1 MRQMLNPYAVA
12 LQVTP
17 RIAIAPLIIA
27 WAGFG
32 YNSKI
37 WIAAIIAFFPVYVN
51 ALTGILT
58 VDEDAREMFRSLG
71 ASRWQTFTHLMVPG
85 SLPIMFAGL
94 KTAAGLSLVGAVVG
108 EFISAE
114 RGLGVLVQQ
123 FSSQLAIADAF
134 AVILMLMFLGLLLYG
149 TMEWLERTTVF
160 WLHDAR
166 LVARSRRRAARARE
180 EAGARRRRALGA
192 ASDACGATLNG
203 QQILG
208 SNEEEG
214 IASVQLQGCTGRDG
228 RRVLAI
234 GAGCGDDDD
243 DGGGGGDGGGGTQEI
258 VYNLPTPPS
267 ALFYPTLVAEELG
280 FFEEEG
286 VSPKLAPAAE
296 EISATAFLDNG
307 DADVSFADV
316 DEIILARSKGGEHT
330 AIFSPQHTNTAGI
343 VVPEDSDIQDISGVE
358 GQKVG
363 LESEES
369 TRFLAAMLESAGHR
383 PGQRRDRRRRHERR
397 AGRQDVRGRRDPGV
411 RRQRVGLHGAVGERR
426 GPAQHHAR
434 GRRHDRRQP
443 DGSAAGHARRE
454 AGGDRGLP
462 ARMDEGPVRR
472 ARSTARWSS
481 RSRARRCPPSGAT
494 RPAARPRSIWRS
506 R

>member
-1 MRQMLNPYAVA
+1 VDYVSESILPHPKDIVVSFYELIGSEFVWDDIGATLWESVAGFGLGAALGLALAIPSGLSPIMRQMLGPYAVA

-149 TMEWLERTTVF
+149 AMEWLERTTVF

-166 LVARSRRRAARARE
+166 LVARSRRRASRADRKLE
-180 EAGARRRRALGA
+180 RM
-192 ASDACGATLNG
+192 
-203 QQILG
+203 G
-208 SNEEEG
+208 SSE
-214 IASVQLQGCTGRDG
+214 V
-228 RRVLAI
+228 
-234 GAGCGDDDD
+234 
-243 DGGGGGDGGGGTQEI
+243 
-258 VYNLPTPPS
+258 
-267 ALFYPTLVAEELG
+267 
-280 FFEEEG
+280 
-286 VSPKLAPAAE
+286 
-296 EISATAFLDNG
+296 
-307 DADVSFADV
+307 
-316 DEIILARSKGGEHT
+316 
-330 AIFSPQHTNTAGI
+330 
-343 VVPEDSDIQDISGVE
+343 
-358 GQKVG
+358 VG
-363 LESEES
+363 L
-369 TRFLAAMLESAGHR
+369 
-383 PGQRRDRRRRHERR
+383 QRH
-397 AGRQDVRGRRDPGV
+397 
-411 RRQRVGLHGAVGERR
+411 
-426 GPAQHHAR
+426 
-434 GRRHDRRQP
+434 
-443 DGSAAGHARRE
+443 
-454 AGGDRGLP
+454 
-462 ARMDEGPVRR
+462 
-472 ARSTARWSS
+472 
-481 RSRARRCPPSGAT
+481 
-494 RPAARPRSIWRS
+494 
-506 R
+506 